1 MGTVAHFVDLLI
13 LMMCFNTSPI
23 LAVYYFN
30 ELDEGGR
37 HKVHK
42 ASNTRSDIY
51 DYKLNI
57 SGTRKKIR
65 LQGTDKS
72 KGLG

>member
-1 MGTVAHFVDLLI
+1 
-13 LMMCFNTSPI
+13 MMCFNTSSI

-42 ASNTRSDIY
+42 ASNTRSDTY
-51 DYKLNI
+51 DYKFNI
-57 SGTRKKIR
+57 SGTRKKLPIGYR
-65 LQGTDKS
+65 
-72 KGLG
+72 